1 MHLKRI
7 GLYVCCPNCPV
18 APVDGTGVNGKHKI
32 KILCVLRDSAVR
44 KTNEYAS
51 ISTAN
56 MNSGYPDR
64 GRRKPSTKYIAAH
77 QQLSTNFTIVGI
89 IAFFSAVTKI

>member
-56 MNSGYPDR
+56 MNSGVR
-64 GRRKPSTKYIAAH
+64 TGAFAKC
-77 QQLSTNFTIVGI
+77 QLNI
-89 IAFFSAVTKI
+89 